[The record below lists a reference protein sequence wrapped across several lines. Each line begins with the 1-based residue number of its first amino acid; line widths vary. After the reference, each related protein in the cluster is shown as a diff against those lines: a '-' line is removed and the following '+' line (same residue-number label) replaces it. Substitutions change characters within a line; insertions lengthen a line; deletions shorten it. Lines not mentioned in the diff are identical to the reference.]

1 MSNEQTSHHGLTIW
15 TTAVFIIGEI
25 AGGGVLALPKAVE
38 DTGWIGI
45 PLLVVF
51 TLTSSYTGTII
62 AKSWVIIQDRFPE
75 YRDHVPDPY
84 PVIGEKA
91 YGKNGRH
98 LVTFS
103 INFTLFGASTV
114 YLILASENIEDL
126 MSDVTKDI
134 SFCYWLLILG
144 GILTPIT
151 CLGTPK
157 DFWPIGVGATLS
169 TGIACILIL
178 IQVLHD
184 KESAPPVT
192 HSSTD
197 FMKFSA
203 AFGTLVFSVSGH
215 PAFPTF
221 IADMKKK
228 TDFKWAILVGY
239 VIVMLMYLPTTTSGY
254 FVYGQNLNPNIVK
267 NMTSGPITYIIDI
280 LMTLHLIFGYII
292 LINPVCQELEAKVGV
307 PKAFTWKRCI
317 ARSAIVMVV
326 LFVAESVPHFGA
338 ILSLIGG
345 STTTLLS
352 YILPCVFYLKLAK
365 GSNNQIQ
372 TRHKTNGISYQ
383 NVESTDDSDH
393 AKLVGT
399 ERSVTTP
406 LMKDL
411 NTTKHDI
418 KDANG
423 APSHSYEEQD
433 REQTL
438 EIVVPL
444 WERVLNYEIILVGT
458 LAGIAATVAA
468 IKTLVS
474 PDTFSVPCYINPG
487 RI

>member
-62 AKSWVIIQDRFPE
+62 AKSWIIIQDRFPE
-75 YRDHVPDPY
+75 YRNHVPDPY

-91 YGKNGRH
+91 YGKHGRH

-144 GILTPIT
+144 AILTPIT
-151 CLGTPK
+151 CLGTPA

-184 KESAPPVT
+184 NKSAPPVT

-228 TDFKWAILVGY
+228 TDFKWAILLGY

-254 FVYGQNLNPNIVK
+254 FVYGQKLNPNIVK

-280 LMTLHLIFGYII
+280 LMTLHLIFGYLI
-292 LINPVCQELEAKVGV
+292 LINPVCQGLEAMVGV

-326 LFVAESVPHFGA
+326 IFVAESVPHFGA

-365 GSNNQIQ
+365 GSNNQ
-372 TRHKTNGISYQ
+372 TSHKKYGISYQ
-383 NVESTDDSDH
+383 NAESTDESDLSEQNH
-393 AKLVGT
+393 T
-399 ERSVTTP
+399 ERPKKTP
-406 LMKDL
+406 LIKDL

-418 KDANG
+418 KDVNG
-423 APSHSYEEQD
+423 SPQHSYEEQD
-433 REQTL
+433 REL
-438 EIVVPL
+438 IEEIVIPL
-444 WERVLNYEIILVGT
+444 WEKVLNYEIIFVGT
-458 LAGIAATVAA
+458 LAGIAATAAA

>member
-157 DFWPIGVGATLS
+157 DFCFLLA
-169 TGIACILIL
+169 
-178 IQVLHD
+178 
-184 KESAPPVT
+184 
-192 HSSTD
+192 
-197 FMKFSA
+197 
-203 AFGTLVFSVSGH
+203 
-215 PAFPTF
+215 
-221 IADMKKK
+221 
-228 TDFKWAILVGY
+228 
-239 VIVMLMYLPTTTSGY
+239 
-254 FVYGQNLNPNIVK
+254 
-267 NMTSGPITYIIDI
+267 
-280 LMTLHLIFGYII
+280 
-292 LINPVCQELEAKVGV
+292 
-307 PKAFTWKRCI
+307 AFTWKRCI

-365 GSNNQIQ
+365 GSDNQTQ
-372 TRHKTNGISYQ
+372 TRHKTYGISYQ
-383 NVESTDDSDH
+383 NIESTDDSDH
-393 AKLVGT
+393 AKVKGT
-399 ERSVTTP
+399 ERSETTP

-418 KDANG
+418 KDVNG
-423 APSHSYEEQD
+423 APSHSYEEHD
-433 REQTL
+433 REQTQ

-468 IKTLVS
+468 IKTLQYHS
-474 PDTFSVPCYINPG
+474 QRFIASLQSSSIALETFRTSLYFCHHRVIVAVRCEFGTLPISIKCYQLMCKYYVRLSDIGERSGGPHEILKAAFEVDKTLTNRENSWSNKLSELSKYIGISLNKHCNINFKQKLEDFYKNKIIFELSKIKDG
-487 RI
+487 NCGKLLYFSKMYTKFKQQNI